1 MQDEIQEKIKKEI
14 ISELIIDGLFQSLRK
29 MSNGKIKVESYKIDE
44 KNMTYL
50 LKKYDPEKF
59 KVYEKMLLKT
69 DNEDE

>member
-1 MQDEIQEKIKKEI
+1 MEEEIQEKIKKEI

-29 MSNGKIKVESYKIDE
+29 MSNGKIEVESYKIDE

-69 DNEDE
+69 DDEDE

>member
-1 MQDEIQEKIKKEI
+1 MEDEIQEKIKKEI
-14 ISELIIDGLFQSLRK
+14 ISDLIIDGLFQSLK
-29 MSNGKIKVESYKIDE
+29 KTSNGKIEVESYNISE

-50 LKKYDPEKF
+50 LEKYDPEKF

>member
-1 MQDEIQEKIKKEI
+1 MEDEIQEKIKKEI

-29 MSNGKIKVESYKIDE
+29 MSNGKIEVESYKIDE

-69 DNEDE
+69 DDEDE

>member
-1 MQDEIQEKIKKEI
+1 MEDEIQEKIKKEI
-14 ISELIIDGLFQSLRK
+14 ISELIIDGLFQSLKK
-29 MSNGKIKVESYKIDE
+29 MSNGKIEVESYEINE